1 MAPSLP
7 RASASSRRTINRGL
21 SYAERRRRLEIILR
35 ARARRR
41 RTKRKIATVL
51 LAVIAL
57 FGVTTAVTGLDR
69 YDYYASDLPDPGT
82 LNPQNLSQAT
92 QILDRNGTLLYLR
105 HGAEIRTVIPLEKV
119 NPLLIKAT
127 IDLEDKNFF
136 QHHGV
141 DLQRLV
147 GAGYADLTHTGVQ
160 QGASTITQQLVKR
173 KYLNGEQTL
182 DRKIKEALLS
192 QDIENRFSKHDIL
205 EAYLNEIFYGHESY
219 GIEAASQ
226 FYFGKH
232 AAELNL
238 SEASMLAGIP
248 AAPSKYDP
256 LTTVGLEKARQ
267 RQRTVLKAM
276 ADNGSITAVELGATE
291 AAPVQF
297 HVTKP
302 DTAYNAPHFVQ
313 YVLDYLRKQPYAGP
327 LVDGGGLKVTTSLD
341 FGLQLKSEAI
351 VRNEVGRFG
360 SQGVNNGALVAM
372 NPTNGEI
379 MAYVGSADF
388 NNDEIDGQFDNIDG
402 GGQPGYVG
410 RQPGSSF
417 KPYVYLTAL
426 SNGYNPTSMIED
438 RQGNYGGTVFHD
450 FDNRSE
456 GIIPLRRALVESRNI
471 PPILLMQ
478 NLGFQRVLQTA
489 KTLGIS
495 TPLKPELGTAI
506 GSSEVRMLEHAAGY
520 GVFATEGIYHP
531 PSPILKVED
540 ATGKVI
546 FKAKENSGRR
556 VIAPQPAYVL
566 NDILLG
572 YARQWQI
579 NLVGPAAGKSGTTD
593 DSADLWYMGY
603 TPDLVVGT
611 WMAHTGHAKDGRP
624 IGRYPLPGLFGVTT
638 SVYMF
643 RDFLPVYYANR
654 PIPTF
659 ARPPDIAGGASTCPP
674 PTDHLGNPLPQ
685 NQAPKQLNCGGG
697 DLKIAGLDTPPVLR
711 ASAGT

>member
-1 MAPSLP
+1 MARSVTSRSAAPP
-7 RASASSRRTINRGL
+7 RPGARALG
-21 SYAERRRRLEIILR
+21 YAERRRRLEIILR

-41 RTKRKIATVL
+41 RTKRKVATIL
-51 LAVIAL
+51 LAVASL
-57 FGVTTAVTGLDR
+57 MGVTTAVTGLDR

-82 LNPQNLSQAT
+82 LNPQNLAQAT
-92 QILDRNGTLLYLR
+92 QILDRSGTLLYLR
-105 HGAEIRTVIPLEKV
+105 HGTEIRTVIPLSKV
-119 NPLLIKAT
+119 APVLVKAT
-127 IDLEDKNFF
+127 IDLEDRNFY
-136 QHHGV
+136 QHHGL
-141 DLQRLV
+141 DYQRLV
-147 GAGYADLTHTGVQ
+147 SAGYADLTRTGVQ
-160 QGASTITQQLVKR
+160 QGGSTITQQLVKR
-173 KYLNGEQTL
+173 KYLSGEQTL

-192 QDIENRFSKHDIL
+192 SEIENRFSKDAIL

-226 FYFGKH
+226 FYFAKH
-232 AAELNL
+232 ASELNL
-238 SEASMLAGIP
+238 SEASLLAGIP

-256 LTTVGLEKARQ
+256 LTVTGLEKARQ
-267 RQRTVLKAM
+267 RQKTVLRAM
-276 ADNGSITAVELGATE
+276 ADNGSISGQELAMTE
-291 AAPVQF
+291 ATPVVF

-313 YVLDYLRKQPYAGP
+313 YVLDYLRKQPYAGE

-341 FGLQLKSEAI
+341 FGLQLKSEAV
-351 VRNEVGRFG
+351 VRNEVARFG
-360 SQGVNNGALVAM
+360 SSGVNNGALVAM
-372 NPTNGEI
+372 NPNDGQI
-379 MAYVGSADF
+379 LAYVGSSDF
-388 NNDEIDGQFDNIDG
+388 NNDAIDGQFDNIDG
-402 GGQPGYVG
+402 GGQADYVG

-426 SNGYNPTSMIED
+426 SNGYTPTTQLED
-438 RQGNYGGTVFHD
+438 RQGNIAGTNFHD

-456 GIIPLRRALVESRNI
+456 GLIPLRKALVESRNI

-478 NLGFQRVLQTA
+478 SLGFQRVLQTA
-489 KTLGIS
+489 RTLGIS
-495 TPLKPELGTAI
+495 TPLKAELGTAI

-520 GVFATEGIYHP
+520 GVFATQGIYHP

-546 FKAKENSGRR
+546 FQAKDNGRR
-556 VIAPQPAYVL
+556 VIAAQPTYVL

-572 YARQWQI
+572 YARQWQV
-579 NLVGPAAGKSGTTD
+579 NLIGPAAGKSGTTD

-611 WMAHTGHAKDGRP
+611 WMAHTGHNPEGRP

-643 RDFLPVYYANR
+643 RDFLPIYYANR

-659 ARPPDIAGGASTCPP
+659 QRPPGISGGPSVCPV
-674 PTDHLGNPLPQ
+674 PTDHSGNPLPQ
-685 NQAPKQLNCGGG
+685 NQAPRSLNCGGG
-697 DLKIAGLDTPPVLR
+697 DLKIEGLDPAPTLKVQP
-711 ASAGT
+711 

>member
-1 MAPSLP
+1 MARSLTSHPSASP
-7 RASASSRRTINRGL
+7 RAGARARA
-21 SYAERRRRLEIILR
+21 YAERRRRLEIILR

-41 RTKRKIATVL
+41 RTKRKVATIL
-51 LAVIAL
+51 LAAAAL
-57 FGVTTAVTGLDR
+57 LGVTSAVTGLDR

-82 LNPQNLSQAT
+82 LNPQNLAQAT
-92 QILDRNGTLLYLR
+92 QILDRSGTLLYLR
-105 HGAEIRTVIPLEKV
+105 HGSEIRTVIPLSKV
-119 NPLLIKAT
+119 APILVKAT
-127 IDLEDKNFF
+127 IDLEDRNFY
-136 QHHGV
+136 QHHGL
-141 DLQRLV
+141 DFQRLV
-147 GAGYADLTHTGVQ
+147 SAGYSDLTHSGVQ

-173 KYLNGEQTL
+173 KYLSGEQTL

-192 QDIENRFSKHDIL
+192 SEIENRFSKDAIL

-219 GIEAASQ
+219 GIEAASE
-226 FYFGKH
+226 FYFAKH

-238 SEASMLAGIP
+238 SESSLLAGIP

-256 LTTVGLEKARQ
+256 LTATGLEKARQ
-267 RQRTVLKAM
+267 RQKTVLRAM
-276 ADNGSITAVELGATE
+276 ADNGSISGQDLVLTE
-291 AAPVQF
+291 ATPVVF

-313 YVLDYLRKQPYAGP
+313 YVLDYLRKQPYAGE

-341 FGLQLKSEAI
+341 FGLQLKSEAV
-351 VRNEVGRFG
+351 VRNEVARFA
-360 SQGVNNGALVAM
+360 SSGVNNGALVAM
-372 NPTNGEI
+372 NPNDGQVL
-379 MAYVGSADF
+379 AYVGSSDF
-388 NNDEIDGQFDNIDG
+388 NNDAIDGQFDNIDG
-402 GGQPGYVG
+402 GGQADYVG

-426 SNGYNPTSMIED
+426 SNGYTPTTPLED
-438 RQGNYGGTVFHD
+438 RQGNIAGTPFHD

-478 NLGFQRVLQTA
+478 SLGFQRVLQTA
-489 KTLGIS
+489 RTLGIS
-495 TPLKPELGTAI
+495 TPLKAELGTAI

-520 GVFATEGIYHP
+520 GVFATQGIYHA

-546 FKAKENSGRR
+546 FQAKDNGRR

-572 YARQWQI
+572 YARQWQV
-579 NLVGPAAGKSGTTD
+579 NLIGPAAGKSGTTD

-603 TPDLVVGT
+603 TPDLVVGS
-611 WMAHTGHAKDGRP
+611 WMAHTGHNAEGRP

-638 SVYMF
+638 AVYMF
-643 RDFLPVYYANR
+643 RDFLPIYYTNR

-659 ARPPDIAGGASTCPP
+659 QRPPGISGGASVCPA
-674 PTDHLGNPLPQ
+674 PTDRSGNPLPQ
-685 NQAPKQLNCGGG
+685 NQAPRSFNCGGG
-697 DLKIAGLDTPPVLR
+697 DLKIEGLDPAPALR
-711 ASAGT
+711 VQS